1 MIVAIDGPAAAG
13 KSTSAKL
20 VAQKLGYTFLD
31 TGAMYRCVTLSILRD
46 DINLDDTP
54 KLKALLDKL
63 NIELSQKG
71 VDSVVILNGEDVSSE
86 IRQTEVTNYVS
97 AVSALGLV
105 RNALVQNQRRI
116 ANNQDCV
123 IEGRDIGT
131 IVFPDADVK
140 FYLVTNDRVRAE
152 RRQLDLES
160 IGEKKSINSLIEE
173 IHKRDKHDSERNHS
187 PLRKAEDAIE
197 IDTTNFTINGQVDFM
212 VNKIKSIINR
222 KINKNE

>member
-1 MIVAIDGPAAAG
+1 MIVAIDGPAATG

-31 TGAMYRCVTLSILRD
+31 TGAMYRCVTLSILKD
-46 DINLDDTP
+46 DINLDDAP
-54 KLKALLDKL
+54 KLIALLDKL
-63 NIELSQKG
+63 DIELNQKG

-86 IRQTEVTNYVS
+86 IRKTEVTNYVS

-105 RNALVQNQRRI
+105 RNALVKDQRRI

-152 RRQLDLES
+152 RRQLELES
-160 IGEKKSINSLIEE
+160 IGEKKSIDTLIEE
-173 IHKRDKHDSERNHS
+173 IHKRDKYDSERNHS

-212 VNKIKSIINR
+212 VNKIKSII
-222 KINKNE
+222 K

>member
-1 MIVAIDGPAAAG
+1 MIIAIDGPAATG

-63 NIELSQKG
+63 NIELNQKG

-86 IRQTEVTNYVS
+86 IRQTEVTNHVS

-222 KINKNE
+222 KINNNE

>member
-1 MIVAIDGPAAAG
+1 MIVAIDGPAATG

-46 DINLDDTP
+46 DINLDDAP

-63 NIELSQKG
+63 DIELNQKG

-86 IRQTEVTNYVS
+86 IRQTEVTNHVS

-222 KINKNE
+222 KINNNE

>member
-1 MIVAIDGPAAAG
+1 MIVAIDGPAATG

-20 VAQKLGYTFLD
+20 VAQKLGYTYLD

-46 DINLDDTP
+46 NINLDDTP
-54 KLKALLDKL
+54 KLIALLDKL
-63 NIELSQKG
+63 DIQLNQKEE
-71 VDSVVILNGEDVSSE
+71 DSIVILNGEDVSSE
-86 IRQTEVTNYVS
+86 IRQTEVTNHVS

-105 RNALVQNQRRI
+105 RNFLVQNQRRI
-116 ANNQDCV
+116 ANNKNCV

-160 IGEKKSINSLIEE
+160 IGEKKSIDTLIEE
-173 IHKRDKHDSERNHS
+173 IHKRDKYDSERNHS

-197 IDTTNFTINGQVDFM
+197 VDTTNFTINGQVDFM

-222 KINKNE
+222 KINENE